1 MVRFVDSETLRFDK
15 WLWCVRLYKSRALA
29 RQAIVA
35 GHVRVNGS
43 RIKPA
48 RIAATGDVVAITR
61 EPAPRT
67 FVVTG
72 LPRRRGPASEAATMY
87 KESEESVERV
97 RLAVEER
104 RLQRASSPHPE
115 RRPDKRSRRRIIRF
129 TKG

>member
-1 MVRFVDSETLRFDK
+1 
-15 WLWCVRLYKSRALA
+15 
-29 RQAIVA
+29 
-35 GHVRVNGS
+35 
-43 RIKPA
+43 
-48 RIAATGDVVAITR
+48 
-61 EPAPRT
+61 
-67 FVVTG
+67 
-72 LPRRRGPASEAATMY
+72 MY

>member
-35 GHVRVNGS
+35 GHVCVNGS

-48 RIAATGDVVAITR
+48 RIAATGDVVEITR
-61 EPAPRT
+61 EPALRT
-67 FVVTG
+67 FVATG

>member
-1 MVRFVDSETLRFDK
+1 MRTVVQETLRFDK

-35 GHVRVNGS
+35 GHVRVNGG

-48 RIAATGDVVAITR
+48 RLVAPGDVVEITGDLS
-61 EPAPRT
+61 PRT
-67 FVVTG
+67 YVVTG
-72 LPRRRGPASEAATMY
+72 LPRRRGPASEAASMY
-87 KESEESVERV
+87 AESEDSIERL

-104 RLQRASSPHPE
+104 RLQRVASPHPE
-115 RRPDKRSRRRIIRF
+115 RRPDKRSRRQIIRF

>member
-1 MVRFVDSETLRFDK
+1 MVVVETRRFDK

-48 RIAATGDVVAITR
+48 RLVVPGDVVEISGDLS
-61 EPAPRT
+61 PRT

-72 LPRRRGPASEAATMY
+72 LPRRRGPANEAASMY
-87 KESEESVERV
+87 EETEDSIERL
-97 RLAVEER
+97 RLAIEDR
-104 RLQRASSPHPE
+104 RLQRVSSPHPE

-129 TKG
+129 TRG